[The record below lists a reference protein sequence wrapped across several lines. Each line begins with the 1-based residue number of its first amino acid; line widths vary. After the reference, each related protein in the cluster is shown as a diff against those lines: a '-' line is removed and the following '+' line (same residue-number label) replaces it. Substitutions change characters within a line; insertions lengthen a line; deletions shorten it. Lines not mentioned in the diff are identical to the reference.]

1 MASRRL
7 HLSFPHGAPPWARW
21 GRRVRIGDRHYRVGR
36 ATDAEAVLW
45 LDKTPGQEEDLEPG
59 LAAGVK

>member
-36 ATDAEAVLW
+36 ASNAEAVLW
-45 LDKTPGQEEDLEPG
+45 LERQPQQNDSLEQECE
-59 LAAGVK
+59 A